1 MDERI
6 YLDYNATTPCLPEV
20 EEAFRRFALEEFGN
34 PSSAHFYGK
43 RAKEWLEKF
52 RAQVAEFVG
61 AESEEIIFTSGGTES
76 NHLAIFGI
84 LWERLWERREGHLLV
99 SAFEHPSVL
108 KPAVRLL
115 EMGFFVDFVPVSP
128 EGYVDPDEV
137 KKRLKKNTVL
147 VSIMLANN
155 EIGTIQPVKE
165 IARICRE
172 REILFHTDACQA
184 VGKIPVNVKEIDC
197 DLMSFAGHKMY
208 APKGIGAL
216 FVRKGVKLS
225 PLFLGGGQERGLRAG
240 TEPLALIAALAKA
253 CEIAG
258 SDLEEEVERQKFL
271 KNKFLKGLQE
281 IYPDLVVYGRPEA
294 TLPNT
299 LTVSFKGLDA
309 GELLARCP
317 SICAST
323 GAACHDR
330 KGSTTLI
337 AMGVPEELAKGT
349 IRFSIGRFTN
359 LFHIEKA
366 LSVLKGAIFS
376 A

>member
-6 YLDYNATTPCLPEV
+6 YLDYNATTPCLSEV
-20 EEAFRRFALEEFGN
+20 EETFRRFALEEFGN

-337 AMGVPEELAKGT
+337 AMGVAEDLAKGT